1 MENLAQSASFHS
13 RETTA
18 PSNPGIKQLGS
29 VVLGLSLL
37 TRRMR
42 DEPDEAAPHVT
53 AGEPPAAGKL
63 PLHKLVP
70 WFIVDFLVLAAL
82 RSADLVPHAAPAPLS
97 ITSNMLTIV
106 SMAALGLGTDL
117 KVVAQAGARVIAVV
131 TLSLVVLGG
140 ISLSLIRMLGIT

>member
-1 MENLAQSASFHS
+1 MLYRSTDCRCLCGDAMENLAQSASLHS
-13 RETTA
+13 CEKTA

-63 PLHKLVP
+63 PRHKLVP
-70 WFIVDFLVLAAL
+70 WFIVGFLVLAAL
-82 RSADLVPHAAPAPLS
+82 RS
-97 ITSNMLTIV
+97 
-106 SMAALGLGTDL
+106 AALGLGTDL
-117 KVVAQAGARVIAVV
+117 KVVAQAGARVIAAV